1 MKLDQIERKLTGGE
15 KRSKEAHYKKLKKHK
30 KDFVDRYGKDDGE
43 AVMHAIATNRAKGE
57 SSIHE
62 MDPRFPHT
70 AMTSGFVNWLKG
82 KNLTMKQV
90 ADPMTRW
97 NLMKQ
102 YQKETGK
109 NIIPLDPMKKE
120 MQEKNKNCGC
130 GKDPCET
137 YGQQTEVYDP
147 EHGHDSDSHVV
158 KHKDDNDQIFFGVY
172 NADGKIVRV
181 FYDEDKAKNWTA
193 DNHDDLMNDRYVPMG
208 EEPKEEPIGKKIRPK
223 TAKDDEP
230 KSVEIDEGYK
240 KKKKKKKK
248 YGEALNTWLEEN
260 KMYGVMTE
268 AEFDE
273 AAGKKDACYYKVK
286 SRYKVW
292 PSAYASGAL
301 VQCRKKGAKNW
312 GNKSKKK

>member
-57 SSIHE
+57 SVE
-62 MDPRFPHT
+62 
-70 AMTSGFVNWLKG
+70 
-82 KNLTMKQV
+82 
-90 ADPMTRW
+90 
-97 NLMKQ
+97 
-102 YQKETGK
+102 
-109 NIIPLDPMKKE
+109 
-120 MQEKNKNCGC
+120 KNCGC
-130 GKDPCET
+130 GQDPCKT

-208 EEPKEEPIGKKIRPK
+208 EEPKEEPMGKKIRPK

-230 KSVEIDEGYK
+230 KSVEVDEGYK